1 MKLSTGSILAVLAI
15 LVLSGCSTT
24 PGASSIAAVASPQTF
39 ADTTGTI
46 STYTAAG
53 QIDHSTAFFQKLGS
67 NQRTC
72 ATCHQPDQ
80 AMSISAA
87 DTLALFNSSNGTDP
101 LFTAIDGAN
110 CSTAAT
116 GDRDAH
122 SVILDKALIRIAI
135 ELPASTQF
143 GITVVGD
150 PYGCA
155 IAIDPDTDRQ
165 IVSVY
170 RRPLPSSSLKF
181 LSDVM
186 WDTRETIDSLS
197 TASTFQANLATDLT
211 QQLLNAVATHE
222 QGTTAPSSAQIS
234 SILNLQQG
242 LSTAQSSDALAGLL
256 SADGATGGPTNLA
269 AVIFYPGINDSFGQD
284 PDGQAFNRNAM
295 TMFTAWQNSSDTQQA
310 SIARGETLFN
320 TARIG
325 IANVGGFVNNAAPG
339 GPGGPPAANG
349 SCSTCHDTPNVGNHS
364 LPLPL
369 DTGVAHIAY
378 AETDPNIIAA
388 LGTLSPE
395 TLPIYQITGCT
406 NAAGQPVTYTTTDPG
421 KGLITGLCADV
432 NLVKIPIL
440 RGLAARAPYFHDGSA
455 NDLTELVNFYNP
467 SFRMNL
473 NPGQKTDLVN
483 FLNFL

>member
-1 MKLSTGSILAVLAI
+1 MKLNAGSILTVLAI
-15 LVLSGCSTT
+15 LGLSGCATT
-24 PGASSIAAVASPQTF
+24 PAASSIAAVDSAQSF
-39 ADTTGTI
+39 ADSTGTI
-46 STYTAAG
+46 ATYTAAG
-53 QIDHSTAFFQKLGS
+53 QINHNSAFFQKLGS

-87 DTLALFNSSNGTDP
+87 DTLALFNSSNGADP

-110 CSTAAT
+110 CSTATA

-155 IAIDPDTDRQ
+155 ITIDPDTDRQ

-170 RRPLPSSSLKF
+170 RRPLPSTSLNF

-186 WDTRETIDSLS
+186 WDTRETVDPLS
-197 TASTFQANLATDLT
+197 TTSTFQANLATDLT

-234 SILNLQQG
+234 SILSLQQG
-242 LSTAQSSDALAGLL
+242 LFTAQSSDTLAGLL

-269 AVIFYPGINDSFGQD
+269 AVVFYPGINDAFGQD
-284 PDGQAFNRNAM
+284 PDGHAFNRNAM

-325 IANVGGFVNNAAPG
+325 IANVGGFVNNPAPG
-339 GPGGPPAANG
+339 GPGAVNG

-378 AETDPNIIAA
+378 AETNPNIVAA

-406 NAAGQPVTYTTTDPG
+406 NPAGQPVTYTTTDPG
-421 KGLITGLCADV
+421 KSLITGLCADV

-455 NDLTELVNFYNP
+455 NDLTQLVNFYNAR
-467 SFRMNL
+467 FRMNL

-483 FLNFL
+483 FLNSL